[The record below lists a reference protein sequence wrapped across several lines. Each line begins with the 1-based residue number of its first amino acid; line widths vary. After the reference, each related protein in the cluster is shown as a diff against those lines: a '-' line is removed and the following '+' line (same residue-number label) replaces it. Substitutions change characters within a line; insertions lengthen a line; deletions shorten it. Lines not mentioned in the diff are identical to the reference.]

1 MPFVILGLL
10 LSGPLSLYDLH
21 KRFRAGVSLF
31 YSASYGSIQRNLAQ
45 LVAQG
50 DVTVEED
57 AGSARGRKIHTITP
71 AGRAHWRERML
82 APIPA
87 GADAE
92 TILLAKVFLLGRLDS
107 AEDRRRV
114 IRAAR
119 EQAAST
125 LAELDGVRRE
135 LDTQASSLAAEH
147 REVFTYQRAV
157 LEYGLRTARLAV
169 EWIGELDED
178 VR

>member
-57 AGSARGRKIHTITP
+57 AGSTRGRKLHSITP
-71 AGRAHWRERML
+71 SGCARWHAWML

-92 TILLAKVFLLGRLDS
+92 TLTLAKVFLLGRLEPS
-107 AEDRRRV
+107 DRSCV
-114 IRAAR
+114 LEEAAAR
-119 EQAAST
+119 ADAS
-125 LAELDGVRRE
+125 LRELEALSAELDTVAADIPAE
-135 LDTQASSLAAEH
+135 QADAFA
-147 REVFTYQRAV
+147 YQRAV
-157 LEYGLRTARLAV
+157 LDYGIRSSRLAADWVDGLRAV
-169 EWIGELDED
+169 AS
-178 VR
+178 